1 MRILRGLLAGRR
13 LRGAKSLP
21 RGRWYAWVVRL
32 AWRGGRRPVAY
43 PRDVRTRG
51 SQGAVTST
59 MRSTAS
65 LVALAA
71 VGLMPAAAAAS
82 GGEYGG
88 VYSPQVSQDEAP
100 WVLVE
105 LEGDYESPVLFGAVP
120 SDSGDDET
128 VVRFR
133 NLRRGADCAGWCFDL
148 RIEEPSCRDGVHDSI
163 RVGWMALEEG
173 VFSVASQQL
182 FADESHT
189 LYEVGK
195 VPITCD
201 GSGGFVD
208 VDFDPYF
215 LENEPGKKTV
225 VTHVQTSNIGEFVKT
240 RQGQRSG
247 HAGFR
252 VALDASSGPPA
263 GAEVVG
269 WLGMP
274 SGSGF
279 FGGYAY
285 RAETA
290 TDMVAHQS
298 HIIDFDSAFRDEPYI
313 FANIASFDTSDRAVL
328 RMHDLTTQFVTV
340 YIGADQC
347 PSDADGQQS
356 QKETVHFLALPG
368 ILGHASILAE
378 PANVRTQAVTV
389 EGTAIVES
397 AHPYQLY
404 SNGRYIGNG
413 GGAARPTQDFWEFHS
428 HVRSAVT
435 VLAITAQQSSGVR
448 SEGISIDA
456 SVNGAPS
463 TDQWRCSGSAELG
476 WEQEDFDDS
485 GWSVATTLP
494 GTQQIWAA

>member
-1 MRILRGLLAGRR
+1 MGVYWGEWQWGQRPASG
-13 LRGAKSLP
+13 GAVCVARLP
-21 RGRWYAWVVRL
+21 RWAVGGGGG
-32 AWRGGRRPVAY
+32 RGGWVDVAAADAPGARRGRL
-43 PRDVRTRG
+43 RDVRTRPSG
-51 SQGAVTST
+51 RGNLN
-59 MRSTAS
+59 MRSKAS

-71 VGLMPAAAAAS
+71 VGLVPAAAGSA
-82 GGEYGG
+82 GEYGG

-148 RIEEPSCRDGVHDSI
+148 RIEEPSCRDGIHDSI

-173 VFSVASQQL
+173 VFSFASQRL
-182 FADESHT
+182 LTEESRT
-189 LYEVGK
+189 VYEVGK
-195 VPITCD
+195 VPITSD

-215 LENEPGKKTV
+215 LQSEPGKKTV

-252 VALDASSGPPA
+252 VALDASSGSPA
-263 GAEVVG
+263 GGEVVG

-274 SGSGF
+274 SGNGF

-298 HIIDFDSAFRDEPYI
+298 HIIDFD
-313 FANIASFDTSDRAVL
+313 
-328 RMHDLTTQFVTV
+328 
-340 YIGADQC
+340 
-347 PSDADGQQS
+347 
-356 QKETVHFLALPG
+356 
-368 ILGHASILAE
+368 
-378 PANVRTQAVTV
+378 
-389 EGTAIVES
+389 
-397 AHPYQLY
+397 
-404 SNGRYIGNG
+404 
-413 GGAARPTQDFWEFHS
+413 
-428 HVRSAVT
+428 
-435 VLAITAQQSSGVR
+435 
-448 SEGISIDA
+448 
-456 SVNGAPS
+456 
-463 TDQWRCSGSAELG
+463 
-476 WEQEDFDDS
+476 
-485 GWSVATTLP
+485 
-494 GTQQIWAA
+494 